1 MRTDRTITGAWN
13 VDPASAW
20 SAGTADASGTDTADA
35 SGTGTTDASGTGT
48 ADASGAGT
56 ADASGTGTADASGTG
71 TADASGAGTADT
83 WRTDKTGGCLVNRQV
98 SPGFGGCHPAASR
111 RADGRT
117 PGEPRARAAV
127 EHGSSTEAA

>member
-1 MRTDRTITGAWN
+1 VRTDRTITGAWN
-13 VDPASAW
+13 VDTASAW
-20 SAGTADASGTDTADA
+20 SAGTAAASGT
-35 SGTGTTDASGTGT
+35 
-48 ADASGAGT
+48 GT

-71 TADASGAGTADT
+71 TAGASGTGTADASGTGTADASGTGTADT

>member
-13 VDPASAW
+13 VDTASAW
-20 SAGTADASGTDTADA
+20 SAGTAAASGT
-35 SGTGTTDASGTGT
+35 
-48 ADASGAGT
+48 GT

-71 TADASGAGTADT
+71 TAGASGTGTADASGTGTADASGTGTADT

>member
-13 VDPASAW
+13 VDTASAW
-20 SAGTADASGTDTADA
+20 SAGTAAASGT
-35 SGTGTTDASGTGT
+35 
-48 ADASGAGT
+48 GT

-71 TADASGAGTADT
+71 TAGASGTGTADASGTGTADT